1 MRRIAFVL
9 AVLCAAVVGA
19 ESLQEW
25 KTPDGKIYFGDRP
38 PAGSVVVKKVQ
49 KPIGKVAAPNPPP
62 AASAEPIQ
70 SGWREDSVC
79 QDLRF
84 NEVKEDPFEGIN
96 RRIIRGAVTHDGNH
110 VVRNV
115 RVCGGRFCEALRS
128 GDRMVKGEREEF
140 HLDIV
145 DVPNETRIAVH
156 VECSV
161 REPA

>member
-9 AVLCAAVVGA
+9 AVLCAAGVGA

-62 AASAEPIQ
+62 AARAEPIQ

-84 NEVKEDPFEGIN
+84 NEVKEEPFEGIN
-96 RRIIRGAVTHDGNH
+96 RRIIRGASK
-110 VVRNV
+110 R
-115 RVCGGRFCEALRS
+115 
-128 GDRMVKGEREEF
+128 
-140 HLDIV
+140 
-145 DVPNETRIAVH
+145 
-156 VECSV
+156 
-161 REPA
+161 